1 MVSCCCR
8 DNSRSEDGG
17 ERIKS
22 VANPDGEKIERRETR
37 EDEGDSIRVCRRAA
51 SLREG
56 ASCCGELR
64 GGRYQ
69 NKGRLRERPA
79 QGDALQA

>member
-1 MVSCCCR
+1 MVSCCR

-56 ASCCGELR
+56 ACEEETQHPGMQMSGKPMKRCLLWR
-64 GGRYQ
+64 
-69 NKGRLRERPA
+69 A
-79 QGDALQA
+79 M